1 MPAREIQ
8 VRRNSQLFSELCAA
22 ILRRGHCVAFRADGA
37 SMQPNLQDGDEITVA
52 PAHASELDRGDVALV
67 RNADGIRAHRVV
79 RSAASSEELLLRSDT
94 SFEPDPTPTHVFGKI
109 ILRRRGS
116 REESFRSAVAP
127 IIHGV
132 RRVVRRLHMA
142 AANRLRRAS
151 ALFAGISG
159 LLLVAL
165 LIAVPAARAQADLSM
180 TQAPS
185 VTSVDTAVNF
195 TYTEIAKNSAA
206 SVTTVPANQLVIYQ
220 QTPANTV
227 FEAITA
233 TNWTC
238 VPPAVGAAGPIT
250 CTFNNTLAPNNST
263 NPIVITLQVTAATAY
278 GTTILNSATVT
289 SQTTDPTPT
298 NNTTLSTIYVEQ
310 AGQSDLGVS
319 MTASPT
325 PVFVFTNYVYSVV
338 VQNLGQAAAPVAA
351 NVLNIALPAGVSF
364 VSSAPPAGWTCSGTG
379 PVKCS
384 ISAAMAVGTSATIN
398 VTVTAPAAPPATP
411 LTATA
416 TVSLTGDPNAN
427 NNSASVVSIVQPLV
441 CATPG
446 RDGTPGAALTGVVNA
461 YYSPAATGT
470 LAAGATSVT
479 LGAAAAGGA
488 QTAIAVGDLLLI
500 MQMQDATINSTNT
513 SSYGDGAAG
522 DPATGSTALG
532 SSGLFEFVTATS
544 AIPVTGGTVQF
555 QSTGSGN
562 GLLNSYVQTAV
573 TLAQPQQTFQVIRV
587 PQYLAASLS
596 STLAPLAWN
605 GKTGGVLALDVS
617 SQLTL
622 AGTVS
627 ADALG
632 FRAGGGRILGGGAGA
647 NNDYVTLA
655 TNAANASK
663 GEGIAGTPRYLAPAT
678 IAIATVATDNTGGAP
693 TDSLPSGSFARGA
706 PGNAGGGGTDGHPAG
721 NDFNSGGGAG
731 GNGGAGGVGGY
742 GWNSFSVVNNTNG
755 GFGGAAFPASAS
767 ALVMGGGGGAGT
779 TNDGSYYISAA
790 SNAADCGANCTGIFS
805 SGGAGGGIVI
815 VHTGSVSGT
824 GTITANGQS
833 TLSTLND
840 STGGGGAGG
849 SIIFFAN
856 SGSIAG
862 LTASANGGSA
872 GNAWPIKAPGAF
884 SGNRHGPGGGGGGGV
899 IFLTGAPAS
908 ATVTGG
914 SNGFTNT
921 VQDSYGATPG
931 QNGVV
936 VNTHIITENPGAQ
949 AGAYCAGADLTV
961 SSNTAVPTVVAP
973 GNNIVYT
980 QVVQNL
986 GPMAAVN
993 AIFSEAV
1000 PANTTFQAIVTPAGW
1015 TCLTPAVGATGNITC
1030 TNPLVASLASSTF
1043 TITVKVGAAT
1053 TSGTQIVDVANVTSG
1068 TNDPNLANNS
1078 ATAIVTVGAATS
1090 ADLAITNT
1098 PSSPT
1103 VAAGSNYT
1111 LTALVTNQST
1121 LAAATPVF
1129 QETIPL
1135 NTTFVSLV
1143 SPAGWTCTT
1152 PAAGGTGLLFCK
1164 TTGATMPGGASASFP
1179 IILNVNAATPSGTQV
1194 AGTASVSSSTPDP
1207 NPTNNS
1213 ATGIITVASAG
1224 QVDLAVTSTATP
1236 NPVSEGNNITYTQA
1250 VLNNGPIAA
1259 TNATFT
1265 EAIPANTTLVSFPTP
1280 AGWTCLPV
1288 IAVGGTGTFTCTLNV
1303 GQTIAVNASVSF
1315 PLVVKVNPTTPP
1327 GTIITNTPTVSST
1340 TGDPNSANNSA
1351 TTNVTV
1357 ASPSQADVSILKT
1370 ASPEPVNQGTNLT
1383 YTLQVTNGG
1392 PAVAQGVTVTDP
1404 LPGEVTYTSS
1414 FTSQGSCAVAAGTVT
1429 CTLGSLSVGS
1439 TAVIT
1444 INVNATTFSAV
1455 ATSSNQATVAS
1466 TTSDPN
1472 LTNNSSTAI
1481 STIQSP
1487 TAVDISYFHAFSQP
1501 DGSVLLEWRTHEES
1515 RNLGFHIYR
1524 EQAGQRSR
1532 INPSLIAGSA
1542 LLLRGSKPQHAAKT
1556 YRWIDTQPVPGA
1568 GYSIEDLDINGTHTS
1583 HGPVFAETSAPAQAE
1598 NIAAQRQSAL
1608 LAQLRPAARVV
1619 SPRDNMRIPYRP
1631 ILPISP
1637 IVSRPTDLDDLPALK
1652 IAVDH
1657 EGWYRVSSS
1666 QIAASGL
1673 ARGGDLRALHLYAE
1687 GVEQPLLFGASG
1699 GNASGAFD
1707 GIEFYGTPIDT
1718 PFSGQ
1723 RSYWLV
1729 RESHGGN
1736 RIATMPALS
1745 DGTNAPASFPFEV
1758 LREDRTTYFAAL
1770 LNGENNDNFF
1780 GATVTTDP
1788 VGQELD
1794 VTHFDATS
1802 SLPIALDL
1810 TIQGAVDGWEHL
1822 IDVQL
1827 NGVTLGTMDFIGLKL
1842 FSQTFPVQ
1850 PSQLQEGAN
1859 TVTLTALNGD
1869 NDVSV
1874 VQSIELHYPHT
1885 YTVDSDWLRATAPA
1899 GSQLHLT
1906 GFSNGQIRAF
1916 DITDP
1921 LHITELSGKVSKDS
1935 GSYGFEFT
1943 LSRAA
1948 PAERTILAF
1957 ADTAVSSP
1965 VSLSSHAPSNLDEHR
1980 AGADIVII
1988 SYPDFVANL
1997 GPLVK
2002 LRESQNYRVQVV
2014 TTDQIY
2020 DQYNFGERSPFA
2032 IRSFLTDAA
2041 LHWNRKPQYV
2051 LLVGGA
2057 SFDPRD
2063 YLGLGEFDFVPTRLI
2078 ETAAFK
2084 TASDDWFTDFNE
2096 SGFGTIPIGRLPVH
2110 TPEDVDL
2117 LVSKIVSYERGGS
2130 ANSWNSQALFIA
2142 DQNID
2147 ANFSGAATSAATAV
2161 PASLQVTKLFADG
2174 EDPVAARAQILAALN
2189 NGSLLVNY
2197 HGHGS
2202 EQQWSFSDL
2211 FDTNDVAA
2219 LSNGNRLPV
2228 YLLMDCLNGFF
2239 QDVYAESLG
2248 VSLLMAP
2255 NGGAVSVWTSSGFTD
2270 EAPQSSMNL
2279 AFFRE
2284 FASHPTEP
2292 IGKIALF
2299 AKQGTTDKDVRR
2311 TWNLLGDPAM
2321 KFQIPTVS
2329 NSVRTIA
2336 PVINSGLPFKLKEI
2350 CAGDSAC
2357 AREFKK

>member
-8 VRRNSQLFSELCAA
+8 VRRNSQLFAELCSAV
-22 ILRRGHCVAFRADGA
+22 LRRGHNVAFRVDGA
-37 SMQPNLQDGDEITVA
+37 SMQPNLQDGDDIVVT
-52 PAHASELDRGDVALV
+52 PAQSSELHRGDVALV
-67 RNADGIRAHRVV
+67 QNSEGMRVHRVV
-79 RSAASSEELLLRSDT
+79 HGASAAEELLLRSDT
-94 SFEPDPTPTHVFGKI
+94 ALESDPPPSHVFGKV
-109 ILRRRGS
+109 ILRRSGVH
-116 REESFRSAVAP
+116 EESFQSAGTP
-127 IIHGV
+127 LIHRM
-132 RRVVRRLHMA
+132 RRVARRLRMA
-142 AANRLRRAS
+142 ATNRLRRVVT
-151 ALFAGISG
+151 LIAGILV
-159 LLLVAL
+159 LLLFGL
-165 LIAVPAARAQADLSM
+165 TLAAPSARSQADLSM
-180 TQAPS
+180 TQTPS
-185 VTSVDTAVNF
+185 VTAVDTGVNF
-195 TYTEIAKNSAA
+195 TYTEAATNSAA
-206 SVTTVPANQLVIYQ
+206 SVTTVPANQLVIYE

-227 FEAITA
+227 FEGVTA

-238 VPPAVGAAGPIT
+238 ATPLFNARGPII
-250 CTFNNTLAPNNST
+250 CTFNNTLAPGAST
-263 NPIVITLQVTAATAY
+263 NPIVITLRVSAGTAY

-289 SQTTDPTPT
+289 SQTTDPVPT
-298 NNTTLSTIYVEQ
+298 NNTTQSTVYVEQ
-310 AGQSDLGVS
+310 AANSDLAIS
-319 MTASPT
+319 ITATPT

-338 VQNLGQAAAPVAA
+338 VQNLGQAAAPVTS
-351 NVLNIALPAGVSF
+351 NVVTITLPTGVSF
-364 VSSAPPAGWTCSGTG
+364 VSSAPPAGWTCSGAG
-379 PVKCS
+379 PVNCS
-384 ISAAMAVGTSATIN
+384 ISSPMAANTSATIN
-398 VTVTAPAAPPATP
+398 VTVTAPSAPPATP

-416 TVSLTGDPNAN
+416 QVSLPGDPDAN
-427 NNSASVVSIVQPLV
+427 NNSASLITIVQPLV

-479 LGAAAAGGA
+479 LGAAAAAGA
-488 QTAIAVGDLLLI
+488 QTPIAAGDLLLI

-532 SSGLFEFVTATS
+532 SSGLFEFVTATT
-544 AIPVTGGTVQF
+544 AIPVTGGALQF

-562 GLLNSYVQTAV
+562 GLLNSYVMTTAG
-573 TLAQPQQTFQVIRV
+573 LAQPQQTYQVIRV
-587 PQYLAASLS
+587 PQYLSVTLS
-596 STLAPLAWN
+596 STLVPMAWN
-605 GKTGGVLALDVS
+605 GKVGGVLALDVS
-617 SQLTL
+617 AQLTL

-632 FRAGGGRILGGGAGA
+632 FRAGGGKILGGGAGA
-647 NNDYVTLA
+647 NTDYVTLA

-663 GEGIAGTPRYLAPAT
+663 GEGIAGSPRYIAPAT
-678 IAIATVATDNTGGAP
+678 IALASTAIDTTGGAP
-693 TDSLPSGSFARGA
+693 ADTLPKGSFARGA

-742 GWNSFSVVNNTNG
+742 GWNSFSIINTTNG
-755 GFGGAAFPASAS
+755 GFGGSAFPASTS

-779 TNDGSYYISAA
+779 TNNGSYYISNA
-790 SNAADCGANCTGIFS
+790 SNGHDCGTNCTGIYS
-805 SGGAGGGIVI
+805 SGGSGGGIVI
-815 VHTGSVSGT
+815 VHAGSVTGA
-824 GTITANGQS
+824 GTITANGQA

-856 SGSIAG
+856 SGSVAG
-862 LTASANGGSA
+862 LTAFANGGSA

-899 IFLTGAPAS
+899 IFLSGTPAS
-908 ATVTGG
+908 ASVTGG
-914 SNGFTNT
+914 NNGYTNT

-973 GNNIVYT
+973 GGTIAYT

-993 AIFSEAV
+993 AVFSETV
-1000 PANTTFQAIVTPAGW
+1000 PANTTFQSIVTPAGW
-1015 TCLTPAVGATGNITC
+1015 TCSTPAVGGIGNITC
-1030 TNPLVASLASSTF
+1030 TDPLVANGASSTF
-1043 TITVKVGAAT
+1043 TVNVLVGGAT
-1053 TSGTQIVDVANVTSG
+1053 TNGTQIVDVTNVTSG

-1078 ATAIVTVGAATS
+1078 ATAIVTVGTVNS

-1098 PSSPT
+1098 PSSPA

-1111 LTALVTNQST
+1111 LTAVVINQSAF
-1121 LAAATPVF
+1121 AAAMPTF
-1129 QETIPL
+1129 METIPL

-1143 SPAGWTCTT
+1143 SPAGWTCST
-1152 PAAGGTGLLFCK
+1152 PTAGGTGLLFCK
-1164 TTGATMPGGASASFP
+1164 TTAATMPGGAIASFP
-1179 IILNVNAATPSGTQV
+1179 IVLNVNAGTPSGTQV
-1194 AGTASVSSSTPDP
+1194 AGTANVSSSTPDP

-1213 ATGIITVASAG
+1213 ATGTITVASAG

-1236 NPVSEGNNITYTQA
+1236 NPVSEGNNITYTQS
-1250 VLNNGPIAA
+1250 VVNNGPVAS

-1280 AGWTCLPV
+1280 ASWTCTPT
-1288 IAVGGTGTFTCTLNV
+1288 IAVGGTGTFNCTLNV
-1303 GQTIAVNASVSF
+1303 GQTIAVNGTVSF

-1340 TGDPNSANNSA
+1340 AGDPNSANNSA
-1351 TTNVTV
+1351 TTSVTV

-1414 FTSQGSCAVAAGTVT
+1414 FTSQGSCAIAVGTVT

-1444 INVNATTFSAV
+1444 INVNATTFSSAS
-1455 ATSSNQATVAS
+1455 TSENTATVSS

-1472 LTNNSSTAI
+1472 LLNNSSTSI
-1481 STIQSP
+1481 SDIQSP
-1487 TAVDISYFHAFSQP
+1487 TAVDLSSFHAFSQA
-1501 DGSVLLEWRTHEES
+1501 DGTVLLEWRTHEES

-1524 EQAGQRSR
+1524 EQSGQRNR

-1583 HGPVFAETSAPAQAE
+1583 HGPVYAETGAPVPAE
-1598 NIAAQRQSAL
+1598 SVAAQRQSAL
-1608 LAQLRPAARVV
+1608 LSQLHSAARVG
-1619 SPRDNMRIPYRP
+1619 SRSGSIRMPYRRIP
-1631 ILPISP
+1631 IAP
-1637 IVSRPTDLDDLPALK
+1637 IVARPTDLDDLAAVK
-1652 IAVDH
+1652 VAVDH

-1666 QIAASGL
+1666 QLATAGL
-1673 ARGGDLRALHLYAE
+1673 TRGSDLRTLHLYTE
-1687 GVEQPLLFGASG
+1687 GVEQPLLFGTT
-1699 GNASGAFD
+1699 GALDSFD
-1707 GIEFYGTPIDT
+1707 GIEFYGTPIDN

-1729 RESHGGN
+1729 RESHEGN
-1736 RIATMPALS
+1736 QITKLPALS
-1745 DGTNAPASFPFEV
+1745 GGTTAPTSFPFEV

-1780 GATVTTDP
+1780 GATVTTDHP
-1788 VGQELD
+1788 SVDQELD

-1810 TIQGAVDGWEHL
+1810 TIQGAIDGWEHL
-1822 IDVQL
+1822 INVQL

-1842 FSQTFPVQ
+1842 FSQTFSVQ
-1850 PSQLQEGAN
+1850 PSLLQDGAN

-1885 YTVDSDWLRATAPA
+1885 YAADSDWLRATAPS
-1899 GSQLHLT
+1899 GTHLHLT
-1906 GFSNGQIRAF
+1906 EFSNAQIRAF

-1921 LHITELSGKVSKDS
+1921 LRITELSGKVSKGP
-1935 GSYGFEFT
+1935 GSYELELT
-1943 LSRAA
+1943 LSNAA

-1957 ADTAVSSP
+1957 ADTAMSSP
-1965 VSLSSHAPSNLDEHR
+1965 VSLSPHAPSNLDNQR
-1980 AGADIVII
+1980 VGADVVII
-1988 SYPDFVANL
+1988 SYPDFVPNL
-1997 GPLVK
+1997 APLVK
-2002 LRESQNYRVQVV
+2002 LRESQDYRVQLV

-2032 IRSFLTDAA
+2032 IRSFLNDAVV
-2041 LHWNRKPQYV
+2041 HWRRKPQFI

-2084 TASDDWFTDFNE
+2084 TASDDWFTDFSE
-2096 SGFGTIPIGRLPVH
+2096 SGFGTIPIGRLPAR
-2110 TPEDVDL
+2110 TPDDVDL
-2117 LVSKIVSYERGGS
+2117 LVSKIVNYEHGGS
-2130 ANSWNSQALFIA
+2130 GASWNSQALFIA

-2147 ANFSGAATSAATAV
+2147 ANFSAAATTAATTV
-2161 PASLQVTKLFADG
+2161 PSSLQVSKIFADG
-2174 EDPVAARAQILAALN
+2174 QDSATARSQILAALN
-2189 NGSLLVNY
+2189 SGSLLVNY

-2211 FDTNDVAA
+2211 FDTNDSAA

-2228 YLLMDCLNGFF
+2228 YILMDCLNGFF

-2270 EAPQSSMNL
+2270 EAPQASMNL

-2284 FASHPTEP
+2284 FSSHPSEP
-2292 IGKIALF
+2292 IGKIALI
-2299 AKQGTTDKDVRR
+2299 AKKGTTNQDVRR

-2321 KFQIPTVS
+2321 KFQFPAASVPPSVS
-2329 NSVRTIA
+2329 T
-2336 PVINSGLPFKLKEI
+2336 PVKHTNRPFKFNDI
-2350 CAGDSAC
+2350 CTGDSVC
-2357 AREFKK
+2357 SRENNK

>member
-8 VRRNSQLFSELCAA
+8 VRRNSQLFSELCSA
-22 ILRRGHCVAFRADGA
+22 ILRRGHNVSFRAEGA
-37 SMQPNLQDGDEITVA
+37 SMQPNLQEEDDITVA
-52 PAHASELDRGDVALV
+52 PAEALDLDRGDVALV
-67 RNADGIRAHRVV
+67 RNVDGIRVHRVIH
-79 RSAASSEELLLRSDT
+79 SASNPKDLLLRSDT
-94 SFEPDPTPTHVFGKI
+94 SFETDPAPAHVFGKI

-116 REESFRSAVAP
+116 REESFRSAAAP
-127 IIHGV
+127 IIHGL
-132 RRVVRRLHMA
+132 RRGVRRLRMA

-159 LLLVAL
+159 LLLLSL
-165 LIAVPAARAQADLSM
+165 LIAVPPARAQADLSM

-227 FEAITA
+227 FEAIAA

-238 VPPAVGAAGPIT
+238 GTPAVGAAGPIT

-263 NPIVITLQVTAATAY
+263 NAIVITLQVTAATAY

-310 AGQSDLGVS
+310 AGNSDLAIS

-338 VQNLGQAAAPVAA
+338 IQNLGQAPAPVTA
-351 NVLNIALPAGVSF
+351 NVVTITLPAGVSF
-364 VSSAPPAGWTCSGTG
+364 VSSTPPAGWTCTGAG

-384 ISAAMAVGTSATIN
+384 ISSAMAVGTSATIN
-398 VTVTAPAAPPATP
+398 VTVTAPSAPPATP

-416 TVSLTGDPNAN
+416 TVALAGDPDAN
-427 NNSASVVSIVQPLV
+427 NNSSSVVTIVQPLV

-461 YYSPAATGT
+461 YYSPSATGT

-488 QTAIAVGDLLLI
+488 QTAIAAGDLLLI

-587 PQYLAASLS
+587 PQYLSATLS
-596 STLAPLAWN
+596 STLVPMTWN
-605 GKTGGVLALDVS
+605 GNTGGVLALDVS

-632 FRAGGGRILGGGAGA
+632 FRAGGGMVLKGGAGA

-663 GEGIAGTPRYLAPAT
+663 GEGIAGTPRYLAPAP
-678 IAIATVATDNTGGAP
+678 IALTSVPIDTTAGAP
-693 TDSLPSGSFARGA
+693 ADSLPNGSFARGA

-742 GWNSFSVVNNTNG
+742 GWNSFSVVNTTNG
-755 GFGGAAFPASAS
+755 GFGGAAFPSSTS

-779 TNDGSYYISAA
+779 TNNASYYISAA
-790 SNAADCGANCTGIFS
+790 SNGADCGANCTGIYS
-805 SGGAGGGIVI
+805 SGGAGGGIVL
-815 VHTGSVSGT
+815 VHTGSVTGT
-824 GTITANGQS
+824 GAITANGQA
-833 TLSTLND
+833 TLSTKND

-862 LTASANGGSA
+862 LSASANGGNA
-872 GNAWPIKAPGAF
+872 GNAWPTQAPTAF

-899 IFLTGAPAS
+899 IFLSGAPAS
-908 ATVTGG
+908 ASVTGG

-973 GNNIVYT
+973 GGNIVYT

-993 AIFSEAV
+993 AIFSETV
-1000 PANTTFQAIVTPAGW
+1000 PANTTFQSIVTPAGW
-1015 TCLTPAVGATGNITC
+1015 TCVTPAVGAAGNISC
-1030 TNPLVASLASSTF
+1030 TNPLVVNAASSTF
-1043 TITVKVGAAT
+1043 TINVLVGAGT

-1068 TNDPNLANNS
+1068 TNDPNLTNNS
-1078 ATAIVTVGAATS
+1078 ATAIVTVGAVNS
-1090 ADLAITNT
+1090 ADLAVTNT
-1098 PSSPT
+1098 PSSPM
-1103 VAAGSNYT
+1103 VAAGTNYT
-1111 LTALVTNQST
+1111 LTGVVTNLST
-1121 LAAATPVF
+1121 FVAATPTI

-1143 SPAGWTCTT
+1143 APAGWTCTT
-1152 PAAGGTGLLFCK
+1152 PAAGGTGLLYCSTIA
-1164 TTGATMPGGASASFP
+1164 TTFVGGASASFP
-1179 IILNVNAATPSGTQV
+1179 IVLNVNAATPSGTQI

-1213 ATGIITVASAG
+1213 ATGIITVATAG

-1280 AGWTCLPV
+1280 TGWTCLPV

-1303 GQTIAVNASVSF
+1303 GQTIAVNAAVSF
-1315 PLVVKVNPTTPP
+1315 PLVVRVNPTTIP
-1327 GTIITNTPTVSST
+1327 GTIITNTPSVSST
-1340 TGDPNSANNSA
+1340 SGDPNSTNNSA

-1357 ASPSQADVSILKT
+1357 ASPSQSDVSIIKT

-1392 PAVAQGVTVTDP
+1392 PAVAQGVIVTDP

-1414 FTSQGSCAVAAGTVT
+1414 FTSQGSCAIAAGTVT

-1444 INVNATTFSAV
+1444 INVNATTFSAA
-1455 ATSSNQATVAS
+1455 ATSTNKASVTS

-1472 LTNNSSTAI
+1472 LTNNSSTSI

-1487 TAVDISYFHAFSQP
+1487 TAVDISSFHAFSRP

-1524 EQAGQRSR
+1524 EQSGQRSR

-1556 YRWIDTQPVPGA
+1556 YHWIDTQPVPGA

-1583 HGPVFAETSAPAQAE
+1583 HGPVFAETGAPAQAE
-1598 NIAAQRQSAL
+1598 SIAAQRQSAL
-1608 LAQLRPAARVV
+1608 LTQLRPNARAVA
-1619 SPRDNMRIPYRP
+1619 PRNNMRIPYRP
-1631 ILPISP
+1631 IVPTVPIA
-1637 IVSRPTDLDDLPALK
+1637 SRPTDLDDLVAVK

-1657 EGWYRVSSS
+1657 EGWYRVSSA
-1666 QIAASGL
+1666 QIAGTGL
-1673 ARGGDLRALHLYAE
+1673 TRGGDLRTLHLYAE
-1687 GVEQPLLFGASG
+1687 GIEQPLLLGASS
-1699 GNASGAFD
+1699 GNASASFD

-1723 RSYWLV
+1723 RIYWLV
-1729 RESHGGN
+1729 REGEGN
-1736 RIATMPALS
+1736 QIAKLPALS
-1745 DGTNAPASFPFEV
+1745 GGTNAPTSFPFEV

-1788 VGQELD
+1788 VDQELD

-1802 SLPIALDL
+1802 SMPIALDL
-1810 TIQGAVDGWEHL
+1810 TVQGAIDGWEHL
-1822 IDVQL
+1822 INVQL

-1842 FSQTFPVQ
+1842 FSQTFSVQ
-1850 PSQLQEGAN
+1850 PSLLQEGAN
-1859 TVTLTALNGD
+1859 TVILTALNGD
-1869 NDVSV
+1869 SDVSV

-1885 YTVDSDWLRATAPA
+1885 YAADSNWLRATAPA
-1899 GSQLHLT
+1899 GSHLHLA

-1935 GSYGFEFT
+1935 AAYELELT
-1943 LSRAA
+1943 LSNAA

-1957 ADTAVSSP
+1957 ANTAISSP
-1965 VSLSSHAPSNLDEHR
+1965 VSLSTHAASNLDEQH
-1980 AGADIVII
+1980 AGADIIII
-1988 SYPDFVANL
+1988 SHPDFVSNL
-1997 GPLVK
+1997 APLVK
-2002 LRESQNYRVQVV
+2002 LRQLQNYRVQVV

-2084 TASDDWFTDFNE
+2084 TASDDWFTDFSE

-2117 LVSKIVSYERGGS
+2117 LVSKIVNYERGGS
-2130 ANSWNSQALFIA
+2130 GNTWNSQALFIA

-2147 ANFSGAATSAATAV
+2147 ANFSAAATSAATAV

-2174 EDPVAARAQILAALN
+2174 EDPGTARAQILAALN

-2197 HGHGS
+2197 HGHGA

-2211 FDTNDVAA
+2211 LDTNDAA
-2219 LSNGNRLPV
+2219 TLSNGNRLPV

-2270 EAPQSSMNL
+2270 EAPQASMNL

-2284 FASHPTEP
+2284 FAAHPTEP

-2329 NSVRTIA
+2329 HSVKTIA
-2336 PVINSGLPFKLKEI
+2336 PVRNSGLPFKLREI
-2350 CAGDSAC
+2350 CTGDSAC
-2357 AREFKK
+2357 ARENNQ

>member
-1 MPAREIQ
+1 MPAHEIQ
-8 VRRNSQLFSELCAA
+8 VRRDSQLFSELCSA
-22 ILRRGHCVAFRADGA
+22 ILRRGYRVAFRADGA
-37 SMQPNLQDGDEITVA
+37 SMQPNLQEGDEITVA
-52 PAHASELDRGDVALV
+52 PAQAGELDRGDIAMV
-67 RNADGIRAHRVV
+67 RNADGICAHRVL
-79 RSAASSEELLLRSDT
+79 RSASTSEELLLGSDT
-94 SFEPDPTPTHVFGKI
+94 SSQADPAPTHVFGKI
-109 ILRRRGS
+109 VLRRRGS
-116 REESFRSAVAP
+116 REESFDSFGTAA
-127 IIHGV
+127 IHRM
-132 RRVVRRLHMA
+132 RRVARRLRMA
-142 AANRLRRAS
+142 VTNSLRRAS
-151 ALFAGISG
+151 APFAGILGALFLG
-159 LLLVAL
+159 LLFA
-165 LIAVPAARAQADLSM
+165 APSARAQADLTM
-180 TQAPS
+180 TQTPS
-185 VTSVDTAVNF
+185 VSAVDTGVNF
-195 TYTEIAKNSAA
+195 TYTEVATNNASSA
-206 SVTTVPANQLVIYQ
+206 TTVPANTLVIYQ

-227 FEAITA
+227 FRAINA
-233 TNWTC
+233 PNWTC
-238 VPPAVGAAGPIT
+238 STPAFNASGPIV
-250 CTFNNTLAPNNST
+250 CTYNNTLAPGAST
-263 NPIVITLQVTAATAY
+263 GSIVITLRVSAGTAY

-298 NNTTLSTIYVEQ
+298 NNTTLSTVYVEQ
-310 AGQSDLGVS
+310 AGQSDLAVTI
-319 MTASPT
+319 TASPT
-325 PVFVFTNYVYSVV
+325 PVFVFTNYIYSVV
-338 VQNLGQAAAPVAA
+338 VQNLGQAAAPVTA
-351 NVLNIALPAGVSF
+351 NVLTITLPAGVSF
-364 VSSAPPAGWTCSGTG
+364 VSSAPPAGWTCSGTA

-384 ISAAMAVGTSATIN
+384 ISAAMAVGSSATIN

-416 TVSLTGDPNAN
+416 VVSLAGDPNAN

-461 YYSPAATGT
+461 YYSPSATGT
-470 LAAGATSVT
+470 LAAGATSVA

-488 QTAIAVGDLLLI
+488 QTPIAAGDLVLI
-500 MQMQDATINSTNT
+500 MQMQDATINSTDT
-513 SSYGDGAAG
+513 GAYGDGTPG
-522 DPATGSTALG
+522 DPATGSTTLG
-532 SSGLFEFVTATS
+532 SSGVFEFVTATNS
-544 AIPVTGGTVQF
+544 IPVTGGTLQF
-555 QSTGSGN
+555 LSTGSGN
-562 GLLNSYVQTAV
+562 GLLNSYVMTAA
-573 TLAQPQQTFQVIRV
+573 TTTQPQQTFQVIRV
-587 PQYLAASLS
+587 PQYLAATLS
-596 STLAPLAWN
+596 STLVPMAWN
-605 GKTGGVLALDVS
+605 GTTGGVLALDVS
-617 SQLTL
+617 AQLTL

-627 ADALG
+627 ADARG
-632 FRAGGGRILGGGAGA
+632 FRAGGGMILGGGAGA

-663 GEGIAGTPRYLAPAT
+663 GEGVAGTPRYLAPAT
-678 IAIATVATDNTGGAP
+678 IAIATLATDNTGGTP
-693 TDSLPSGSFARGA
+693 TDSLPNGSFARGA

-755 GFGGAAFPASAS
+755 GFGGAAFPASTS

-779 TNDGSYYISAA
+779 TNNGSYYISGA

-815 VHTGSVSGT
+815 VHTGSVTGA
-824 GTITANGQS
+824 GTITANGQG

-856 SGSIAG
+856 SGTLAG

-872 GNAWPIKAPGAF
+872 GNAWPAKAPGAF
-884 SGNRHGPGGGGGGGV
+884 SGQRHGPGGGGGGGV
-899 IFLTGAPAS
+899 IFLSGAPAS
-908 ATVTGG
+908 ASATGG

-931 QNGVV
+931 QDGVV

-961 SSNTAVPTVVAP
+961 SANTAVPTVVAP
-973 GNNIVYT
+973 GGNIVYT

-986 GPMAAVN
+986 GPMSAVN
-993 AIFSEAV
+993 AIFSETI

-1015 TCLTPAVGATGNITC
+1015 TCSTPAVNGTGNITC
-1030 TNPLVASLASSTF
+1030 TNPLVASGASSTF

-1053 TSGTQIVDVANVTSG
+1053 TNGTQIVDVATVTSG

-1078 ATAIVTVGAATS
+1078 ATAIVTVGAANS
-1090 ADLAITNT
+1090 ADLMVTNT

-1103 VAAGSNYT
+1103 VAAGTNYT
-1111 LTALVTNQST
+1111 LTGVVTNLST
-1121 LAAATPVF
+1121 FAAATPTF
-1129 QETIPL
+1129 QETTPP

-1143 SPAGWTCTT
+1143 APAGWTCTT
-1152 PAAGGTGLLFCK
+1152 PLPGGTGLLFCN
-1164 TTGATMPGGASASFP
+1164 TIAATFAGGASATFP
-1179 IILNVNAATPSGTQV
+1179 IVLNVNAATPSGTQI

-1207 NPTNNS
+1207 NPSNNS
-1213 ATGIITVASAG
+1213 ATGTITVATAG

-1236 NPVSEGNNITYTQA
+1236 NPVSENNNITYTQA

-1259 TNATFT
+1259 TNGTFT

-1351 TTNVTV
+1351 TTKVTV
-1357 ASPSQADVSILKT
+1357 ASPSQADVSIIKT

-1392 PAVAQGVTVTDP
+1392 PAVAQGVTVTDA

-1439 TAVIT
+1439 TAVVT
-1444 INVNATTFSAV
+1444 INVNATTFSSAS
-1455 ATSSNQATVAS
+1455 TSTNTATVSS

-1481 STIQSP
+1481 SSIQSP
-1487 TAVDISYFHAFSQP
+1487 TAVDISYFHAFSRP

-1524 EQAGQRSR
+1524 EQSGQRSR

-1556 YRWIDTQPVPGA
+1556 YHWIDTQPVSGA

-1583 HGPVFAETSAPAQAE
+1583 HGPVFAETGAPLQSE

-1608 LAQLRPAARVV
+1608 LAQLRPATRAV
-1619 SPRDNMRIPYRP
+1619 NLRIPYRP
-1631 ILPISP
+1631 VLPSAP
-1637 IVSRPTDLDDLPALK
+1637 VAGRPADLDDLPALK

-1657 EGWYRVSSS
+1657 EGWYRVPSA
-1666 QIAASGL
+1666 QIATAGL
-1673 ARGGDLRALHLYAE
+1673 ARGADLRSLHLYAE
-1687 GVEQPLLFGASG
+1687 GVEQPLLFGDFG
-1699 GNASGAFD
+1699 ENASDSFD

-1729 RESHGGN
+1729 RESHHGN
-1736 RIATMPALS
+1736 QIPRLPALS
-1745 DGTNAPASFPFEV
+1745 GGTNAPTSFPFEA

-1780 GATVTTDP
+1780 GATITTEP
-1788 VGQELD
+1788 VDQELD
-1794 VTHFDATS
+1794 VTHFDPTS
-1802 SLPIALDL
+1802 WLPITLDL
-1810 TIQGAVDGWEHL
+1810 TIQGAIDGWEHL
-1822 IDVQL
+1822 INVQL
-1827 NGVTLGTMDFIGLKL
+1827 NGVTLGTMDFVGLKL
-1842 FSQTFPVQ
+1842 FSQTFSVQ
-1850 PSQLQEGAN
+1850 PSMLRQGAN
-1859 TVTLTALNGD
+1859 IVTLMALNGD

-1874 VQSIELHYPHT
+1874 VQSIELHYPHS
-1885 YTVDSDWLRATAPA
+1885 YAADSDWLRATAPS
-1899 GSQLHLT
+1899 GSQLKLT
-1906 GFSNGQIRAF
+1906 GFSNAQLRAF

-1921 LHITELSGKVSKDS
+1921 LHIIELSGKVSKDS
-1935 GSYGFEFT
+1935 ASYELQLT
-1943 LSRAA
+1943 LSNSA
-1948 PAERTILAF
+1948 PAQRTILAF
-1957 ADTAVSSP
+1957 ANTAISSP
-1965 VSLSSHAPSNLDEHR
+1965 AALSTHAPSNLDERR

-1988 SYPDFVANL
+1988 SYPEFVPNL
-1997 GPLVK
+1997 EPLIK
-2002 LRESQNYRVQVV
+2002 LRQSQNYRVQVV

-2020 DQYNFGERSPFA
+2020 DEYNFGERSPFA
-2032 IRSFLTDAA
+2032 IRSFLVDAA

-2057 SFDPRD
+2057 SFDPRN

-2084 TASDDWFTDFNE
+2084 TASDDWFTDFSE
-2096 SGFGTIPIGRLPVH
+2096 TGFGTIPIGRLPVR
-2110 TPEDVDL
+2110 TAEDVDL
-2117 LVSKIVSYERGGS
+2117 LVAKIVNYERGGS
-2130 ANSWNSQALFIA
+2130 GNAWNSQALFIA

-2147 ANFSGAATSAATAV
+2147 ADFSGAASSAATAV
-2161 PASLQVTKLFADG
+2161 PAPLQVSKVFVNG
-2174 EDPVAARAQILAALN
+2174 EDSSTARAQILAALN

-2211 FDTNDVAA
+2211 LDTNDAAA

-2270 EAPQSSMNL
+2270 EAPQRSMNL

-2284 FASHPTEP
+2284 FASHPAEP
-2292 IGKIALF
+2292 IGKMALF
-2299 AKQGTTDKDVRR
+2299 AKQGTTDRDVRR

-2321 KFQIPTVS
+2321 KFQIPALPHPAK
-2329 NSVRTIA
+2329 TIA
-2336 PVINSGLPFKLKEI
+2336 PVRNSGLPFKLKEI

-2357 AREFKK
+2357 ARENQQ

>member
-8 VRRNSQLFSELCAA
+8 VRRNSRLFSEMCSAV
-22 ILRRGHCVAFRADGA
+22 LRRGHRVAFRVDGA
-37 SMQPNLQDGDEITVA
+37 SMQPNLNAGDDIIVA
-52 PAHASELDRGDVALV
+52 PAQPSELHRGDVAVVQNL
-67 RNADGIRAHRVV
+67 DGIRVHRVV
-79 RSAASSEELLLRSDT
+79 RTASTAEELLLRSDT
-94 SFEPDPTPTHVFGKI
+94 SHESDPPASQVFGKVI
-109 ILRRRGS
+109 SRRSGS
-116 REESFRSAVAP
+116 RDESFQSPATSVVHRLRSVD
-127 IIHGV
+127 
-132 RRVVRRLHMA
+132 RRFRLA
-142 AANRLRRAS
+142 AAIRLRRIGALVIGIS
-151 ALFAGISG
+151 ALLLFGLTFAS
-159 LLLVAL
+159 
-165 LIAVPAARAQADLSM
+165 PSARAQADLTI
-180 TQAPS
+180 TQTPS
-185 VTSVDTAVNF
+185 VTSVDTGVNF
-195 TYTEIAKNSAA
+195 TYRETAKNNAT
-206 SVTTVPANQLVIYQ
+206 SVTTIPAGQLVVYQ

-227 FEAITA
+227 FETITA

-238 VPPAVGAAGPIT
+238 TTPAVGASGPIT
-250 CTFNNTLAPNNST
+250 CTFNNTLAPNTSAN
-263 NPIVITLQVTAATAY
+263 NIRLTLQVSAGTAY
-278 GTTILNSATVT
+278 GTTILNSVSVT

-298 NNTTLSTIYVEQ
+298 NNTSLSTIYVEQ
-310 AGQSDLGVS
+310 AGKSDLGVS
-319 MTASPT
+319 ITAAPT

-338 VQNLGQAAAPVAA
+338 VQNLGQAAAPVTA
-351 NVLNIALPAGVSF
+351 NVLTITLPTGVSF
-364 VSSAPPAGWTCSGTG
+364 VSSAPPAGWTCAGAG

-384 ISAAMAVGTSATIN
+384 ISTAMAANTSATIN
-398 VTVTAPAAPPATP
+398 VTVTAPSAPPATP

-416 TVSLTGDPNAN
+416 QVSLTGDPNAN
-427 NNSASVVSIVQPLV
+427 NNNASVITIVQPLV

-446 RDGTPGAALTGVVNA
+446 RDGTPATPLTGVVNA
-461 YYSPAATGT
+461 YYSPATGT
-470 LAAGATSVT
+470 LAAGATSVA

-488 QTAIAVGDLLLI
+488 QTPIAAGDLLLI
-500 MQMQDATINSTNT
+500 MQMQDATINNTNT

-522 DPATGSTALG
+522 DPATGASALG
-532 SSGLFEFVTATS
+532 SSGLFEFVTATT

-562 GLLNSYVQTAV
+562 GLLNSYFMTTA
-573 TLAQPQQTFQVIRV
+573 TLTQPQETYQVIRV
-587 PQYLAASLS
+587 PQYLSATLS
-596 STLAPLAWN
+596 STLAPMAWN

-617 SQLTL
+617 AQLTL

-627 ADALG
+627 ANALG
-632 FRAGGGRILGGGAGA
+632 FRAGGGQILNGGAGA
-647 NNDYVTLA
+647 NTDYVTLA

-678 IAIATVATDNTGGAP
+678 IAITTTATDTTGGTPAD
-693 TDSLPSGSFARGA
+693 TLPSGSFARGA
-706 PGNAGGGGTDGHPAG
+706 PGNAGGGGTDGHPAA

-731 GNGGAGGVGGY
+731 ANGGAGGVGGY
-742 GWNSFSVVNNTNG
+742 GWNSFSVVNTTNG
-755 GFGGAAFPASAS
+755 GFGGSAFPASTS

-779 TNDGSYYISAA
+779 TNDGSYYIPGGA
-790 SNAADCGANCTGIFS
+790 NGADCGANCTGIYS
-805 SGGAGGGIVI
+805 SGGSGGGIVI
-815 VHTGSVSGT
+815 VHAGSVTGT
-824 GTITANGQS
+824 GAITANGQG

-872 GNAWPIKAPGAF
+872 GNAWPNEAPGAF
-884 SGNRHGPGGGGGGGV
+884 SGERHGPGGGGGGGV
-899 IFLTGAPAS
+899 IFLTGAAS
-908 ATVTGG
+908 TSVTAGN
-914 SNGFTNT
+914 NGYTDT

-931 QNGVV
+931 QNGIV
-936 VNTHIITENPGAQ
+936 VNTHVITENPGAQ

-973 GNNIVYT
+973 GGAIAYT

-986 GPMAAVN
+986 GPSAAVN
-993 AIFSEAV
+993 AVFSETV
-1000 PANTTFQAIVTPAGW
+1000 PANTTFQSIVTPVGW
-1015 TCLTPAVGATGNITC
+1015 TCTTPAVGAIGNISC
-1030 TNPLVASLASSTF
+1030 TNPLVANAANSTF
-1043 TITVKVGAAT
+1043 TVNVLVGGAT
-1053 TSGTQIVDVANVTSG
+1053 ASGTQIVDVANITAGTS
-1068 TNDPNLANNS
+1068 DPNLANNS
-1078 ATAIVTVGAATS
+1078 ATAIVTVGAVNS

-1098 PSSPT
+1098 PSSPA

-1111 LTALVTNQST
+1111 LTAVVTNQST
-1121 LAAATPVF
+1121 FAAATPTF
-1129 QETIPL
+1129 METIPL

-1143 SPAGWTCTT
+1143 TPAGWTCST

-1164 TTGATMPGGASASFP
+1164 TTGATLTGGASASFP
-1179 IILNVNAATPSGTQV
+1179 IILNVNSATPSGTQV
-1194 AGTASVSSSTPDP
+1194 AGTATISSSTPDP
-1207 NPTNNS
+1207 NPSNNS
-1213 ATGIITVASAG
+1213 ATGIITVATAG
-1224 QVDLAVTSTATP
+1224 QVDLAVTSTPTP
-1236 NPVSEGNNITYTQA
+1236 SPVSEGNNISYTQS
-1250 VLNNGPIAA
+1250 VVNNGPVAS

-1280 AGWTCLPV
+1280 AGWTCTPA
-1288 IAVGGTGTFTCTLNV
+1288 IPVGGTGTFTCTLNG
-1303 GQTIAVNASVSF
+1303 GQSIAVNGTVSF

-1327 GTIITNTPTVSST
+1327 GTTITNVPTVSST
-1340 TGDPNSANNSA
+1340 AGDPNPANNSM
-1351 TTNVTV
+1351 TTSVTV

-1414 FTSQGSCAVAAGTVT
+1414 FASQGSCANAAGTVT

-1444 INVNATTFSAV
+1444 INVNATTFSSST
-1455 ATSSNQATVAS
+1455 TSTNTATVAS

-1472 LTNNSSTAI
+1472 LLNNSSTSI

-1487 TAVDISYFHAFSQP
+1487 TAVDLASFHAFSQP
-1501 DGSVLLEWRTHEES
+1501 DGTVLLEWRTHEES

-1524 EQAGQRSR
+1524 EQSGQRSR

-1583 HGPVFAETSAPAQAE
+1583 HGPVYAETGAPVVAE
-1598 NIAAQRQSAL
+1598 SVAAQRHSAL
-1608 LAQLRPAARVV
+1608 LTQLRPAARVAG
-1619 SPRDNMRIPYRP
+1619 PRSGNIRMPYRP
-1631 ILPISP
+1631 IPVGP
-1637 IVSRPTDLDDLPALK
+1637 IVTQPTDLDDLAAVK

-1666 QIAASGL
+1666 QLADAGL
-1673 ARGGDLRALHLYAE
+1673 SRGADLRTLHLYAE
-1687 GVEQPLLFGASG
+1687 GVEQPLLLTAST
-1699 GNASGAFD
+1699 GNNRASFD

-1723 RSYWLV
+1723 RIYWLV
-1729 RESHGGN
+1729 RESHAGDQIIQLPAYSGG
-1736 RIATMPALS
+1736 T
-1745 DGTNAPASFPFEV
+1745 TAPPSFPFEV

-1770 LNGENNDNFF
+1770 LNGVNNDNFF

-1788 VGQELD
+1788 VDQEMD
-1794 VTHFDATS
+1794 VTHYDTTS
-1802 SLPIALDL
+1802 VLPVTLDL
-1810 TIQGAVDGWEHL
+1810 TIQGAIDGWEHL
-1822 IDVQL
+1822 INVQL

-1842 FSQTFPVQ
+1842 FSQTFSVQ
-1850 PSQLQEGAN
+1850 PSLLQEGAN
-1859 TVTLTALNGD
+1859 TVTLTAQNGD

-1885 YTVDSDWLRATAPA
+1885 YAADDDWLRATAPS
-1899 GSQLHLT
+1899 GVQLHLT
-1906 GFSNGQIRAF
+1906 GFSTAQIRAF

-1921 LHITELSGKVSKDS
+1921 LHITELSGKVSNDS
-1935 GSYGFEFT
+1935 GSYGFELT
-1943 LSRAA
+1943 LSNSA

-1957 ADTAVSSP
+1957 ANTAISSP
-1965 VSLSSHAPSNLDEHR
+1965 VSLTPHAPSNLDSQR
-1980 AGADIVII
+1980 AGADVVII
-1988 SYPDFVANL
+1988 SYPDFVSNL
-1997 GPLVK
+1997 APLVK
-2002 LRESQNYRVQVV
+2002 LRESQNYRVQLV

-2032 IRSFLTDAA
+2032 IRSFLNDAV
-2041 LHWNRKPQYV
+2041 LHWNRKPQFI
-2051 LLVGGA
+2051 LLAGGA

-2084 TASDDWFTDFNE
+2084 TASDDWFTDFSE
-2096 SGFGTIPIGRLPVH
+2096 SGFGTIPIGRLPARA
-2110 TPEDVDL
+2110 PEDVDL
-2117 LVSKIVSYERGGS
+2117 LVSKIVNYERGGS
-2130 ANSWNSQALFIA
+2130 GATWNSQALFIA

-2147 ANFSGAATSAATAV
+2147 ANFSAAATTASTIV
-2161 PASLQVTKLFADG
+2161 PSSLQVSKIFADG
-2174 EDPVAARAQILAALN
+2174 EDSATARSQILAALN
-2189 NGSLLVNY
+2189 GGSLLVNY

-2211 FDTNDVAA
+2211 FDTNDAPV

-2228 YLLMDCLNGFF
+2228 YILMDCLNGFF

-2270 EAPQSSMNL
+2270 EAPQASMNL

-2284 FASHPTEP
+2284 FSAHPTEP
-2292 IGKIALF
+2292 IGKIALT
-2299 AKQGTTDKDVRR
+2299 AKQGTTNQDVRK

-2321 KFQIPTVS
+2321 KFQIPIVS
-2329 NSVRTIA
+2329 IPAGPSVPVKRTNF
-2336 PVINSGLPFKLKEI
+2336 PSKLYSI
-2350 CAGDSAC
+2350 CTGDSVC
-2357 AREFKK
+2357 SRENNR